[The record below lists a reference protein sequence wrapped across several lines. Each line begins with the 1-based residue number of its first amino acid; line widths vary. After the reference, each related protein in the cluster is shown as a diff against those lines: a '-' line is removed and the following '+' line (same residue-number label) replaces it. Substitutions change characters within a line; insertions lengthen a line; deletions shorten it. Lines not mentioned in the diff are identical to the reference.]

1 MRDFVY
7 RHDALASLAEF
18 LREHDQQ
25 LPLDAAGI
33 WTEGEWVLAIFEV
46 GKRGRAT
53 AAVGSVT
60 LRSGAAFVA
69 FDRRDWERIHEF
81 SSTHADDSLNA
92 IFAAAPARPTV
103 DSIAPE
109 VRRGDQRGSLLDVS
123 VQGARILV
131 VDGDPQTLMSLQSAV
146 RASGIEVEGVAS
158 AEDAIAELASG
169 RFEVVV
175 SEFELPGLTGIEL
188 CRRLRDHERLDAVP
202 VVIVTAMDDWR
213 VRTEAFGV
221 GADDWLR
228 KPVNGDE
235 LGARCIALV
244 RRFRHAQ
251 RQLGNE
257 P

>member
-1 MRDFVY
+1 VRDFVY

-18 LREHDQQ
+18 LRVHDQQ
-25 LPLDAAGI
+25 LPLDDAGS

-60 LRSGAAFVA
+60 LREGAAFVA

-81 SSTHADDSLNA
+81 ASSHADDSLNA

-103 DSIAPE
+103 DSIRPD

-131 VDGDPQTLMSLQSAV
+131 VDGDSQTLMRLQAAV
-146 RASGIEVEGVAS
+146 QASRIEVEGVSS

-175 SEFELPGLTGIEL
+175 TEFELPGLTGIEL
-188 CRRLRDHERLDAVP
+188 CRRLRDHERLDALP
-202 VVIVTAMDDWR
+202 VVIVTEMDDWR

-251 RQLGNE
+251 RQLGHE